1 MNSQEVATYF
11 RNLSNE
17 GDLSFLDNA
26 QLAVMLTQAHKEF
39 RRLVTKIDESYY
51 EATYNVTPTSD
62 SLSLNNVLF
71 GQTPS
76 VARATRLVRVT
87 FNTTSPGRPFQA
99 TASYEALHQCPYDAY
114 WLQGNTLRFNR
125 VIATPITITYIP
137 AQSFAWNT
145 GISAATFIEDLAEE
159 FGDLIALLAY
169 NQYAIQNY
177 ASNPWQAQ
185 QAAVR
190 TRDLSQHLMATRS
203 GNAAQYVQETN
214 EGW

>member
-26 QLAVMLTQAHKEF
+26 QLAILLTQGHKEF
-39 RRLVTKIDESYY
+39 RRLVTKLDQSYY
-51 EATYNVTPTSD
+51 EAAYNVTPTSN

-76 VARATRLVRVT
+76 VARASRITRVNYNVT
-87 FNTTSPGRPFQA
+87 NPGRPFTPCSNYDSLLGA
-99 TASYEALHQCPYDAY
+99 TGEAY
-114 WLQGNTLRFNR
+114 WLQGNVLQFNR
-125 VIATPITITYIP
+125 VIATPITITYVA
-137 AQSFAWNT
+137 AQSFVWST

-159 FGDLIALLAY
+159 FGDVIALLAF

-177 ASNPWQAQ
+177 ASNPWQQ
-185 QAAVR
+185 GQLAAR
-190 TRDLSQHLMATRS
+190 LQDMTDHLTATRS
-203 GNAAQYVQETN
+203 GNATKYVQEVG
-214 EGW
+214 EW